1 MVKDRPYFRVVQ
13 VCLVSHENRV
23 LLLKRADKPYWVFP
37 GGHLESG
44 EQPEPG
50 IRREIEE
57 ETSLKVKNL
66 CLKRMETY
74 QYKEDNFFGMVYQA
88 ETDSNKVKLSHEHI
102 DFAWIEEKDLDKY
115 EVSPEGFKKDMKE
128 FFSKVALRK

>member
-1 MVKDRPYFRVVQ
+1 MKQDRPNFRVVQ
-13 VCLVSHENRV
+13 VCLVTYKNKV
-23 LLLKRADKPYWVFP
+23 LLLKRSDKPYWVFP
-37 GGHLESG
+37 GGHLEAG
-44 EQPEPG
+44 EQSEQG

-88 ETDSNKVKLSHEHI
+88 ETDSNKVKLSHEHT
-102 DFAWIEEKDLDKY
+102 DFVWIEEKDLDQY
-115 EVSPEGFKKDMKE
+115 PVSHEGFKKDMKE
-128 FFSKVALRK
+128 FFSKHPI